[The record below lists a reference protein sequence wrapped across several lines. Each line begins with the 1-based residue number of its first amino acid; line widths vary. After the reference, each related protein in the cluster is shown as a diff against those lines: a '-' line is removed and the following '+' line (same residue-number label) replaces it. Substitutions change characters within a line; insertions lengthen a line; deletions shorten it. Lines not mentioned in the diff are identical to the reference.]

1 MQTRKTRLK
10 EDPSSCPKCS
20 SSAIEA
26 YSYADTVDFRNLEL
40 DVEKLESCRCTSCGS
55 RWETRSQA
63 ERNQVRIKEEY
74 AKVRDHIRERDGLL
88 PGNRLS
94 EIRKQL
100 SMNQKEASVLFGG
113 GTNSFNKY
121 ESGEVLQSFAMD
133 RLVRLTGAIGQRAVE
148 FLRDV
153 DAPHSFNTD
162 SLKSSTAHVVLITKL
177 NISES
182 LSPALRVANV
192 GSSPFLEMS
201 IQNPSSDIHQTLLMG
216 GYPSWINKEV
226 PSSLRNQYA
235 PT

>member
-1 MQTRKTRLK
+1 MQTRKARLK
-10 EDPSSCPKCS
+10 EAPSSCPKCS

-40 DVEKLESCRCTSCGS
+40 DVEKLESCRCASCGS
-55 RWETRSQA
+55 RWETPQQV
-63 ERNQVRIKEEY
+63 ERNQTRIREEY
-74 AKVRDHIRERDGLL
+74 AKVRDRIRERDGLL

-100 SMNQKEASVLFGG
+100 SMNQKEASALFGG

-133 RLVRLTGAIGQRAVE
+133 RLVRLTGAIGPRAVE

-153 DAPHSFNTD
+153 DAPHSFNVD
-162 SLKSSTAHVVLITKL
+162 SLKLSTTSFVLFASL

-182 LSPALRVANV
+182 LTPALRVANV
-192 GSSPFLEMS
+192 GSSPLLEMS
-201 IQNPSSDIHQTLLMG
+201 IQNPRSDIQQTLLMG
-216 GYPSWINKEV
+216 GYPSWIDEEV
-226 PSSLRNQYA
+226 PSSFRNQYA
-235 PT
+235 LT

>member
-26 YSYADTVDFRNLEL
+26 YSYTDTVDFRNLEL

-63 ERNQVRIKEEY
+63 EGNQARIKEEY

-133 RLVRLTGAIGQRAVE
+133 RLVRLTGAIGQSAVE

-153 DAPHSFNTD
+153 DAPHPFNVD
-162 SLKSSTAHVVLITKL
+162 LLISSTAYFALSTRI

-182 LSPALRVANV
+182 LTAALRLANI
-192 GSSPFLEMS
+192 GSPHFLEVS
-201 IQNPSSDIHQTLLMG
+201 IPSPQSDIRQTVLMSG
-216 GYPSWINKEV
+216 HPSQITKEV
-226 PSSLRNQYA
+226 PSSFRHQYA
-235 PT
+235 FT